1 MTRVVIFNLIAGVA
15 GGLVAKSKGRS
26 PVFWGLLSFFF
37 PFALIIVF
45 FLPAVLAVQSGKQCA
60 NCRRAIP
67 KDAVLCPYCG
77 NQQPIEMI
85 ECPNC
90 RSFVQRNRNCP
101 NCGRAL

>member
-1 MTRVVIFNLIAGVA
+1 MRIWIFNLIAGIA
-15 GGLVAKSKGRS
+15 GGLLAKSKGRG

-37 PFALIIVF
+37 PFAIIIVF
-45 FLPAVLAVQSGKQCA
+45 FLPAVLTVQSGKQCA

-77 NQQPIEMI
+77 SNQPIEMV
-85 ECPNC
+85 ECHNC
-90 RSFVQRNRNCP
+90 RSFVRSGGSCS